1 MQSRSLDSSL
11 KKRAPRSTTEESLKR
26 LDPSDPDTQFS
37 PSKKD
42 TGPSS
47 NPITLIPTKATDI
60 TTRGTPESRGG
71 SLYEKIKNQI
81 FSWDGWLR
89 NLWPSKNNTD
99 PPTLVQNQDPSQ
111 PDPSPPCKK
120 AVERNLT
127 FKAGDFVRTNSGIPF
142 EARYSIIQPPIG
154 SGGFG
159 SVYKCFCKISRSIR
173 YIQPQSM

>member
-11 KKRAPRSTTEESLKR
+11 KKRAPNDTTEESLKR
-26 LDPSDPDTQFS
+26 LDPSDQDTEFS
-37 PSKKD
+37 PCKKD
-42 TGPSS
+42 TGPTS
-47 NPITLIPTKATDI
+47 NPITPTLTKATDM
-60 TTRGTPESRGG
+60 TTQGTSESRPG

-89 NLWPSKNNTD
+89 NLWPSKNNADESLST
-99 PPTLVQNQDPSQ
+99 QNQDPSKGPLSQ
-111 PDPSPPCKK
+111 LDPRPTCKK
-120 AVERNLT
+120 ALEKNLT
-127 FKAGDFVRTNSGIPF
+127 FKAGDFVRTNSGIHF

-173 YIQPQSM
+173 

>member
-11 KKRAPRSTTEESLKR
+11 KKRAPNGTTEESLKR
-26 LDPSDPDTQFS
+26 LDPSDQDSQFS

-42 TGPSS
+42 TGPTL
-47 NPITLIPTKATDI
+47 NPITLTQTKATDMK
-60 TTRGTPESRGG
+60 TQGTLESRSG

-89 NLWPSKNNTD
+89 NLWPSKNNTGESLS
-99 PPTLVQNQDPSQ
+99 TQNQDPSNGLLSQ
-111 PDPSPPCKK
+111 PDPGPPRKK
-120 AVERNLT
+120 ALEKNLT

-173 YIQPQSM
+173 